1 MTKDTLNKSV
11 ANNEANTS
19 NVETVTADT
28 AKKVEPNKVV
38 TQDEFSSSKMLDI
51 IALNNELNTMNQGE
65 LRFKVIKKGEY
76 RFPRLDKSGNQ
87 MVDRESGEE
96 LEIVSPYVEITG
108 EGVKGKI
115 STKRLKK
122 EEIELLDINKTY
134 FGTYLLSSDDAMNL
148 QVEFTSVVPFNLEL
162 ESRMRALN

>member
-1 MTKDTLNKSV
+1 MLKDGQNQSV
-11 ANNEANTS
+11 KNSEANTS

-38 TQDEFSSSKMLDI
+38 TQEDFTSSKMLDI

-65 LRFKVIKKGEY
+65 LRFKVVKKGEY
-76 RFPRLDKSGNQ
+76 RFPRTDKMGNP
-87 MVDRESGEE
+87 MYDRENGEA

>member
-1 MTKDTLNKSV
+1 MSNDKNKQPAV
-11 ANNEANTS
+11 ENVTEQTS
-19 NVETVTADT
+19 I
-28 AKKVEPNKVV
+28 KVEPNKVA
-38 TQDEFSSSKMLDI
+38 THDDFTSSKMLDI

-65 LRFKVIKKGEY
+65 LRFKVVKKGEY
-76 RFPRLDKSGNQ
+76 RFPRLDKLGNA
-87 MVDRESGEE
+87 VFDRETGEP

-162 ESRMRALN
+162 ESRMKALN